1 MVFMM
6 LYSTKILPKHVG
18 NAALHVKCRLLADSA
33 MTIQQRIQKGEN
45 EMGYLDPKDF
55 LLSTGQKGVLN
66 YIYKSLIL
74 SELFR

>member
-1 MVFMM
+1 
-6 LYSTKILPKHVG
+6 
-18 NAALHVKCRLLADSA
+18 
-33 MTIQQRIQKGEN
+33 MTIQHRIQKGEN